1 MSENKI
7 INWYPGH
14 MAKTKREISELLK
27 IIDIV
32 IEIVDA
38 RIPISSH
45 NKDIEEFTKDKKN
58 IIVFNKYD
66 LCDKNRAVE
75 FIKYYESLGYTVVT
89 CDSKNGDGHKNVLKT
104 INTLMIKT
112 NAKRKEKGLLEKRVK
127 VLIVGVP
134 NVGKSTLINKLA
146 GKKIAAVENKPGI
159 TKNIATIKIADKID
173 LMDTPGILWP
183 KITTEEVALNLGSMS
198 IIKEDILPLD
208 KIGLHIIKKLDKN
221 NKDILKRELGI
232 DYYNEDE
239 LEELYIKISKYKG
252 IKIIDG
258 EPDYSRISELV
269 LNLIKSEKIKGI
281 IFDELK

>member
-1 MSENKI
+1 MENKI
-7 INWYPGH
+7 VNWYPGH
-14 MAKTKREISELLK
+14 MVKTKREIGELLK
-27 IIDIV
+27 IIDVV

-66 LCDKNRAVE
+66 LCDKNKTLE
-75 FIKYYESLGYTVVT
+75 FIKYYEGLGYNVVT
-89 CDSKNGDGHKNVLKT
+89 CDSKNSDSHKNVLKV
-104 INTLMIKT
+104 INNLMMKT

-146 GKKIAAVENKPGI
+146 GRKIAAVENKPGI
-159 TKNIATIKIADKID
+159 TKNIATIKIGDKID
-173 LMDTPGILWP
+173 LLDTPGILWP
-183 KITTEEVALNLGSMS
+183 KITTEEVAFNLGSMS
-198 IIKEDILPLD
+198 IIKEDILPID
-208 KIGLHIIKKLDKN
+208 KVALHILRKLDKN
-221 NKDILKRELGI
+221 YKDILSKEVGVKE
-232 DYYNEDE
+232 YNEDE
-239 LEELYIKISKYKG
+239 IDEVYSVISRYKG

-258 EPDYSRISELV
+258 EPDYNRVSEMI

-281 IFDELK
+281 TFDELK